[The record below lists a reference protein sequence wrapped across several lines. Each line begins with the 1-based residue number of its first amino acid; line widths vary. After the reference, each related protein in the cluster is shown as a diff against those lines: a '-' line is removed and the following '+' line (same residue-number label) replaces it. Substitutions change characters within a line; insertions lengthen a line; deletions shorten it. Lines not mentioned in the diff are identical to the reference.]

1 MEVVKVLKVLVAT
14 KSVSVFERLR
24 TMPGIEILPAL
35 TTEQIDQL
43 ISSAQLAIIDFPD
56 VVEYRF
62 ESGYI
67 QTQLVNAQEKRG
79 LAWTKSADFLADADY
94 WIEQANKAIGVAG
107 LPKKRTV
114 AFTSYSGG
122 VGKTSLA
129 LDTTLYFARRTEQPV
144 LLIEFVYGASALGA
158 LLTELQM
165 PFLYDLTTK
174 FDLQP
179 ASFKGVTLIPMDYDN
194 CRLLPADEVGKC
206 LKKQMANHR
215 LTVVDLPWPH
225 GLVRSIQDE
234 VDQWLVLTTP
244 RLDAIEN
251 AKKLQLELGQKA
263 TILLN
268 QKRGAGDSLAM
279 AGMERGLDLPYIDR
293 VDQWTGKLG
302 KDLLYYVYG
311 PAWREYEKSE
321 NVFASLGRRLTGR
334 RSAPKRT

>member
-1 MEVVKVLKVLVAT
+1 VKVLVAT

-24 TMPGIEILPAL
+24 TLPDIEILPAL

-43 ISSAQLAIIDFPD
+43 IPSVQLAVVDFPD

-79 LAWTKSADFLADADY
+79 LAWTKGADFLADSDY
-94 WIEQANKAIGVAG
+94 WIEQASKAIGEKG

-114 AFTSYSGG
+114 AFASYSGG

-129 LDTTLYFARRTEQPV
+129 LDMTLYFARQTEQPV
-144 LLIEFVYGASALGA
+144 LLIEFVYGASALA
-158 LLTELQM
+158 SLLTELQM

-179 ASFKGVTLIPMDYDN
+179 GSFKGVTLIPMDYDN
-194 CRLLPADEVGKC
+194 CHMLPVEEIGKF
-206 LKKQMANHR
+206 LKRQMANHR
-215 LTVVDLPWPH
+215 LTVVDTIWKH
-225 GLVRSIQDE
+225 GLIGSIQDE
-234 VDQWLVLTTP
+234 VDQWLVVTTP

-251 AKKLQLELGQKA
+251 AKKLQLELGLKA
-263 TILLN
+263 TVLLN

-279 AGMERGLDLPYIDR
+279 AGMERGLDLPYMDR

-302 KDLLYYVYG
+302 KDLLRYVYG

-321 NVFASLGRRLTGR
+321 NVFASLGRYLTGR